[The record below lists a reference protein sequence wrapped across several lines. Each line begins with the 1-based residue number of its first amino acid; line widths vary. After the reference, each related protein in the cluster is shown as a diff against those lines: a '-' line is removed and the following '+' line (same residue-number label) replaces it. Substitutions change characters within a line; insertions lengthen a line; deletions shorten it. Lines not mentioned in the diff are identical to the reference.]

1 MIWRTIMPKK
11 FSHYHEGS
19 ELRLKLP
26 RLGIWQRD
34 WESPG
39 NLTLKGRGIWLQ
51 GFHRTGGGRDSTFGG
66 HKKNLV
72 CTKTQGK
79 GVSVTLQETE
89 PDLPARVGMSPTL
102 AHTTHTYTHTHTHTH
117 THRVDVWVR
126 SHSLW
131 GRRHWQQQSWKGPL
145 AWALLEVTIN
155 PIIELIHPRVG
166 SPLVKKLHSSVDSWI
181 AVLVSI
187 ALLTRARPNFP
198 HH

>member
-1 MIWRTIMPKK
+1 MKVLSW
-11 FSHYHEGS
+11 GS
-19 ELRLKLP
+19 GFPGWGFGKET
-26 RLGIWQRD
+26 G
-34 WESPG
+34 SPQ
-39 NLTLKGRGIWLQ
+39 GIWLWRAV
-51 GFHRTGGGRDSTFGG
+51 GFDYRDFTGLGEAETPLLEGT
-66 HKKNLV
+66 KKNLV

-79 GVSVTLQETE
+79 GDQWPYKRLNQTYLLELECLQHW
-89 PDLPARVGMSPTL
+89 
-102 AHTTHTYTHTHTHTH
+102 HTQHTHTHTHTH

-155 PIIELIHPRVG
+155 PIIEPIHPRVG
-166 SPLVKKLHSSVDSWI
+166 SPLVKKLHSSVDNWI